1 MRFCCLDLV
10 GYPLQLLVLKFFL
23 IQCLYLPLSGLV
35 VCLGI
40 NGSCGWA
47 GVSSLVLD
55 EPEVLLDVVQPGQIS
70 VPEHVWMQL
79 ADSSLFADTF
89 YLGIYAAIY
98 DPVAASQDWV
108 AMLQAANIASGE
120 FNPYAVP
127 VGVGL
132 SLLSITLAWVAK
144 RKAAEAA
151 AAQAK
156 YKAHKQGVEK
166 TMKEVSAS
174 VVAEVKAVEAEL
186 YNNIGEARVAFGIK
200 TSK

>member
-1 MRFCCLDLV
+1 MADC
-10 GYPLQLLVLKFFL
+10 
-23 IQCLYLPLSGLV
+23 
-35 VCLGI
+35 
-40 NGSCGWA
+40 
-47 GVSSLVLD
+47 VLD
-55 EPEVLLDVVQPGQIS
+55 YSVS
-70 VPEHVWMQL
+70 VPEHVGMQL

-89 YLGIYAAIY
+89 YLGIYATIY
-98 DPVAASQDWV
+98 DPVSTSQDWV
-108 AMLQAANIASGE
+108 AMLQAANIASEG

-132 SLLSITLAWVAK
+132 SLLSIILAWVAK

-156 YKAHKQGVEK
+156 YQAHKQGVER

>member
-1 MRFCCLDLV
+1 M
-10 GYPLQLLVLKFFL
+10 
-23 IQCLYLPLSGLV
+23 
-35 VCLGI
+35 
-40 NGSCGWA
+40 
-47 GVSSLVLD
+47 
-55 EPEVLLDVVQPGQIS
+55 
-70 VPEHVWMQL
+70 
-79 ADSSLFADTF
+79 
-89 YLGIYAAIY
+89 
-98 DPVAASQDWV
+98 
-108 AMLQAANIASGE
+108 
-120 FNPYAVP
+120 
-127 VGVGL
+127 

-174 VVAEVKAVEAEL
+174 VDAEVKAVEAEL